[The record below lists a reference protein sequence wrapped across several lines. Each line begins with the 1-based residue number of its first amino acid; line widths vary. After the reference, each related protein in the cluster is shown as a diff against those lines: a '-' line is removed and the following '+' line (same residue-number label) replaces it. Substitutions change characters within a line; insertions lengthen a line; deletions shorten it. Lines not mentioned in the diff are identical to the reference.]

1 MDPGLF
7 LASLLHRVLLPRL
20 LATSNFEFSPVGLC
34 IRVSFETSGFISK
47 HPGVCHSLA
56 LEGTCAAVAAAAA
69 AAGSGTGIGKV
80 AASACVIL
88 HISLLLPATTIP
100 VRLVQFLVREINKE
114 YDR

>member
-1 MDPGLF
+1 MRVTWRQPLRTYGRALSPG
-7 LASLLHRVLLPRL
+7 
-20 LATSNFEFSPVGLC
+20 
-34 IRVSFETSGFISK
+34 IRVSFETSGFVSK
-47 HPGVCHSLA
+47 HPGVFHSLA

-80 AASACVIL
+80 AARACVIL